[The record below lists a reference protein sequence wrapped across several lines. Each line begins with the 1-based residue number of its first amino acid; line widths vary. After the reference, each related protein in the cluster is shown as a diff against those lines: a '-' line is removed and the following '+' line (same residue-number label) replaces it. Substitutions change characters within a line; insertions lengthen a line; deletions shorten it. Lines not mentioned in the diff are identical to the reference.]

1 MQSSPVR
8 LKPKPS
14 EQGGGNVGSLLGNAV
29 GGFEGD
35 TVGSFVASGGVNL
48 PSQTSSDHVSLKVL

>member
-1 MQSSPVR
+1 MQSSLVR
-8 LKPKPS
+8 IKPKPS

-29 GGFEGD
+29 GGLDGD
-35 TVGSFVASGGVNL
+35 TVGSFVASGDVNL